1 MQFTFEPDDLEIL
14 DGIVEECSEHLNG
27 IEEGILKL
35 EIDFTPELLD
45 SVFRAMHSI
54 KGVASF
60 LELTPIKD
68 TAHVLESFLTNMKK
82 GLYQK
87 KIDICR

>member
-1 MQFTFEPDDLEIL
+1 LQFTFEPDDLEIL
-14 DGIVEECSEHLNG
+14 HGIVEECSEHLSG

-35 EIDFTPELLD
+35 EVDFTSELLD

-68 TAHVLESFLTNMKK
+68 TAHVWNLFN
-82 GLYQK
+82 
-87 KIDICR
+87 